1 VIYTLIN
8 VLFSYQEQQE
18 YTTSGKW
25 IVLGFSIIAGILIL
39 YKWLET
45 IEFSYA
51 HYFNKPFF
59 NHVYFTLKKLT
70 KAQRHILKTQFKFYN
85 TLSKKHQAY
94 FEHRVKKFINAKTY
108 IAKEDLEITD
118 QMRVLVGATAT
129 MLTFGYRNYSLNIIE
144 RVVIYPEP
152 FFSRTN
158 KEYHKG
164 EFNPM
169 VNAIVFS
176 WKDFLEGYQ
185 IDNDNLNLGI
195 HELVHAIH
203 LEAIQENDITAT
215 IFLNTFNQLT
225 EFLEKDEAYKLR
237 LVQSDY
243 IRDYA
248 FTNHF
253 EFIAVL
259 IESFIE
265 TPQEFKNH
273 FPEVY
278 IKVKQMLNFNFQG
291 Y

>member
-1 VIYTLIN
+1 MFYTLIN
-8 VLFSYQEQQE
+8 VSFYYQEQQ
-18 YTTSGKW
+18 YSPLGKW
-25 IVLGFSIIAGILIL
+25 IVFGFGIIAAILIL

-45 IEFSYA
+45 LEFSYA
-51 HYFNKPFF
+51 HYFKKPFF
-59 NHVYFTLKKLT
+59 NHVYLTLKKLT
-70 KAQRHILKTQFKFYN
+70 KGQRHILKTQFKFYDA
-85 TLSKKHQAY
+85 LSKKHQAY
-94 FEHRVKKFINAKTY
+94 FEHRVKKFIDTKTF
-108 IAKEDLEITD
+108 IGKEELEITD
-118 QMRVLVGATAT
+118 QMRVLVAATAT
-129 MLTFGYRNYSLNIIE
+129 MLTFGYRNYSLDIVEHI
-144 RVVIYPEP
+144 VIYPED
-152 FFSRTN
+152 FFSRSN

-176 WKDFLEGYQ
+176 WKDFLEGYE

-215 IFLNTFNQLT
+215 IFLNTFTQLT
-225 EFLEKDEAYKLR
+225 GFLEKNEAYKLR

-259 IESFIE
+259 IENFIE
-265 TPQEFKNH
+265 TPQEFKQH
-273 FPEVY
+273 FPEIY
-278 IKVKQMLNFNFQG
+278 LKIKQMLNFNFQG